1 MKSVLLSFLSLA
13 VLIGCDSV
21 HLEYLW
27 TERHPVPQGVY
38 TPPPIQQLQRNE
50 QYFVKNSSGVHTEE
64 SKLMRMRY
72 QYGPVQDNWTKSSR
86 KICKG
91 WCPELD
97 TNVGLRNYWRSQGTI
112 MDEALEERQRKL
124 GIHNSEIQY

>member
-1 MKSVLLSFLSLA
+1 MKSQLAILFSSVFLF
-13 VLIGCDSV
+13 GCDSV

-64 SKLMRMRY
+64 SRLMMMRY
-72 QYGPVQDNWTKSSR
+72 QYRPVQDNWTKSSQ

-91 WCPELD
+91 WCAEFD

-112 MDEALEERQRKL
+112 MDDAMEKRQRKL
-124 GIHNSEIQY
+124 GIHNSEMK

>member
-1 MKSVLLSFLSLA
+1 MKKLIPIIALVLLS
-13 VLIGCDSV
+13 GCDSV
-21 HLEYLW
+21 HFEFLW
-27 TERHPVPQGVY
+27 TERHPVPEGVY

-50 QYFVKNSSGVHTEE
+50 NYFVKDSTGEHTEE
-64 SKLMRMRY
+64 SRLMMMRY
-72 QYGPVQDNWTKSSR
+72 QYRPVQDNWTSSSR

-112 MDEALEERQRKL
+112 MDEDLEERQRIL
-124 GIHNSEIQY
+124 GIHNSRKL